1 MKTEMLSLTI
11 DGIEVKGKITRHEK
25 YHLEVEILHPYVN
38 WKSYRS
44 ISPVILR
51 GSPNPFLNRWKE
63 LSEEILTNSYEKL
76 KMIDERID
84 NLTIEYNNLT
94 EDIIELENIQ
104 KKEIK
109 ERIVKKLNDWFYHN
123 HIFVSSV
130 TGMIATISDRPQIE
144 EIIKVYKAEKKKIYL
159 KKDAMS
165 LKKPFNEMDIQML
178 SQKVRRLE
186 YWFKEDASYI
196 TDERLDNYNLLKK
209 RIIEL
214 IKNQDS
220 KTK

>member
-186 YWFKEDASYI
+186 YWFKEDASNI

-209 RIIEL
+209 IISEVL
-214 IKNQDS
+214 K
-220 KTK
+220 KG